1 MESTNIA
8 EILRNAPVGTLL
20 YSPMVGYVNFA
31 EVKDEVG
38 KRGAIKAY
46 LQFRNDKN
54 IEFDAFGRY
63 RVDGECML
71 FPSKFH
77 KTWDDWQES
86 LLSSGDF
93 ITNIDGYKETFVLYK
108 VFGRDTCEAYDSNG
122 SNTIISRIEY
132 RWATNEEKNGFLAE
146 LDRNGLMWNQSTN
159 EMEIKPKP
167 EPK

>member
-1 MESTNIA
+1 MENKNIA

-20 YSPMVGYVNFA
+20 YSPMVGYVNLA

-46 LQFRNDKN
+46 LQFKNNKN
-54 IEFDAFGRY
+54 IEFDSFGRY

-86 LLSSGDF
+86 LFNFGDF
-93 ITNIDGYKETFVLYK
+93 ITNIDGYKETFVISG
-108 VFGRDTCEAYDSNG
+108 FDTSLAYDSH
-122 SNTIISRIEY
+122 SREVTINKLEY
-132 RWATNEEKNGFLAE
+132 RYATKDEKDAFIYE
-146 LDRNGLMWNQSTN
+146 LERNGYFWDENDCQ
-159 EMEIKPKP
+159 IKMKMSDSN
-167 EPK
+167 K